1 MTNVTLSSNGRYH
14 AHKKVRLIT
23 RDCLD
28 RRSTAFREF
37 VAIADGVIAD
47 LGGENNISTVQ
58 KHLVEA
64 FAGAALNMHDL
75 NSRLMLGEK
84 IDVTEHSQALS
95 SLVRLGWHPDWA
107 RGA

>member
-37 VAIADGVIAD
+37 VAIADGR
-47 LGGENNISTVQ
+47 
-58 KHLVEA
+58 H
-64 FAGAALNMHDL
+64 
-75 NSRLMLGEK
+75 R
-84 IDVTEHSQALS
+84 
-95 SLVRLGWHPDWA
+95 
-107 RGA
+107 